1 MNQPAARAVS
11 QSNGS
16 NAGEMTMADSD
27 IKGINQPMR
36 DLGKYTARRLF
47 EARGNKSE
55 IHITEADLALAIGAA
70 AQAAWTSA
78 INAVQRVREQTDRE
92 IEDESTEIG

>member
-1 MNQPAARAVS
+1 
-11 QSNGS
+11 
-16 NAGEMTMADSD
+16 MADSD

-36 DLGKYTARRLF
+36 DLGEYTARRLF

-78 INAVQRVREQTDRE
+78 MNTIQRVRTNTDRE
-92 IEDESTEIG
+92 IEEESTEIG